1 MGSSL
6 LRAGL
11 TLVVAGVLSL
21 LLAPAVHLVAPTD
34 SWIDLAAAQ
43 SLDTFD
49 AISENLMGGG
59 PVDITSKWLSDS
71 LRRTGLTV
79 FNPSGWHGPQSWT
92 TSGSS
97 DSGFFEGWYYK
108 CVTTAGRTVVLI
120 PGGIYGSGGNK
131 TFAFVILADP
141 SAERPEDRVQLFEYP
156 IDELVSTKGPN
167 GQWSVRVGQSV
178 FSPDAVSVRLL
189 DPVTNASVVH
199 GDIRLENSI
208 RWPASILLP
217 DVMGWFAWLP
227 GMECR
232 HGVVSL
238 DSDVV
243 GEMKIRGKAVGFT
256 GGGKAY
262 VEKDWGSAFPRT
274 WLWCQSNHFICDE
287 ETPGP
292 WCQQS
297 ATLLLSIASIP
308 FPSNEVEIFRFRGF
322 LGGLRVGDT
331 LYRFATYSGA
341 VIERFE
347 ATQRGAATVSI
358 RTPQHRLEVW
368 ALGDMETAAL
378 LHGPTPGGRF
388 EPFVHEML
396 GAELKVRLTRRSD
409 GKVIFEAVGQ
419 HAGLEIESKEPGGL
433 SLLK

>member
-1 MGSSL
+1 M
-6 LRAGL
+6 
-11 TLVVAGVLSL
+11 
-21 LLAPAVHLVAPTD
+21 
-34 SWIDLAAAQ
+34 
-43 SLDTFD
+43 
-49 AISENLMGGG
+49 
-59 PVDITSKWLSDS
+59 
-71 LRRTGLTV
+71 
-79 FNPSGWHGPQSWT
+79 
-92 TSGSS
+92 
-97 DSGFFEGWYYK
+97 
-108 CVTTAGRTVVLI
+108 TTAGRTVVLI

-256 GGGKAY
+256 GGGKAC
-262 VEKDWGSAFPRT
+262 T
-274 WLWCQSNHFICDE
+274 WSTVPFHRGIRRVHCGPGILVTRD
-287 ETPGP
+287 TPALSPFMRGGP
-292 WCQQS
+292 
-297 ATLLLSIASIP
+297 
-308 FPSNEVEIFRFRGF
+308 
-322 LGGLRVGDT
+322 
-331 LYRFATYSGA
+331 
-341 VIERFE
+341 
-347 ATQRGAATVSI
+347 
-358 RTPQHRLEVW
+358 
-368 ALGDMETAAL
+368 
-378 LHGPTPGGRF
+378 
-388 EPFVHEML
+388 
-396 GAELKVRLTRRSD
+396 
-409 GKVIFEAVGQ
+409 
-419 HAGLEIESKEPGGL
+419 
-433 SLLK
+433 

>member
-1 MGSSL
+1 M
-6 LRAGL
+6 
-11 TLVVAGVLSL
+11 LS
-21 LLAPAVHLVAPTD
+21 PH
-34 SWIDLAAAQ
+34 
-43 SLDTFD
+43 
-49 AISENLMGGG
+49 
-59 PVDITSKWLSDS
+59 
-71 LRRTGLTV
+71 
-79 FNPSGWHGPQSWT
+79 
-92 TSGSS
+92 
-97 DSGFFEGWYYK
+97 
-108 CVTTAGRTVVLI
+108 
-120 PGGIYGSGGNK
+120 
-131 TFAFVILADP
+131 AD
-141 SAERPEDRVQLFEYP
+141 
-156 IDELVSTKGPN
+156 
-167 GQWSVRVGQSV
+167 
-178 FSPDAVSVRLL
+178 
-189 DPVTNASVVH
+189 
-199 GDIRLENSI
+199 
-208 RWPASILLP
+208 
-217 DVMGWFAWLP
+217 
-227 GMECR
+227 
-232 HGVVSL
+232 
-238 DSDVV
+238 
-243 GEMKIRGKAVGFT
+243 
-256 GGGKAY
+256 

-274 WLWCQSNHFICDE
+274 WLWCQSNHFVCDE

-322 LGGLRVGDT
+322 LGGLRVGDA
-331 LYRFATYSGA
+331 LYRFATYGVPPYHPMPHWPPCPYSERALLLGWGPRCADTCRIAPFCRYSGA

-419 HAGLEIESKEPGGL
+419 HAGLEIESLEPGGL